1 MDPDLSERRLVL
13 QELLEG
19 LVGPQSYSGTKAH
32 FQPPN
37 GKVMSYP
44 CIVYKRDGAVTQ
56 YADNNPHRYTQR
68 YQVTVIDR
76 DPDSPIPGRVAML
89 PLCRFDRHYTAD
101 DLNHDVYNLFF

>member
-1 MDPDLSERRLVL
+1 MVLDQKARRLLL

-19 LVGPQSYSGTKAH
+19 VVGPGNTVY
-32 FQPPN
+32 FQPPS
-37 GKVMSYP
+37 GHLMAYP
-44 CIVYKRDGAVTQ
+44 CIVYKRDDAETQ
-56 YADNNPHRYTQR
+56 FADNTHYRYTQR

-76 DPDSPIPGRVAML
+76 DPDSPIPARVASL

>member
-1 MDPDLSERRLVL
+1 MDLDQSVKRHQLLDILEELVAP
-13 QELLEG
+13 EEG
-19 LVGPQSYSGTKAH
+19 TVY

-37 GKVMSYP
+37 GTVMSYP
-44 CIVYKRDGAVTQ
+44 CITYKRDQAEVLF
-56 YADNNPHRYTQR
+56 ADNCPFRYTQR

-76 DPDSPIPGRVAML
+76 DPDSKIPGRVAAL